1 MKPDI
6 VLAHQFVHAIPEV
19 MAERTLYVSVEF
31 GTVAHKCCCGC
42 GSEVV
47 APLTPTDWKLI
58 FDGETISL
66 EPSIGNWNLPCK
78 SHYWIRQNRVH
89 WARPWTWQQIEA
101 GQAADARAKAE
112 HYGSSRVQAK
122 PVLNAPLPNPD
133 LAPAQTTLPPPRD
146 GAWQRLKRWLF
157 G

>member
-6 VLAHQFVHAIPEV
+6 VLTHQFVHAIPEV
-19 MAERTLYVSVEF
+19 LAERTVYVSVEF

-47 APLTPTDWKLI
+47 TPLTPTDWKLI

-78 SHYWIRQNRVH
+78 SHYWIRHNRVH

-112 HYGSSRVQAK
+112 HYGSSRVPAK